1 LRVAEAL
8 GAPAEIAGVRCSQAF
23 AALEWQDLDEA
34 RRLAEAGLALSAL
47 RHSMR
52 KTSLDW
58 VLGFTALMG
67 GDATT
72 AERHFRADLDEAV
85 PSQLRRH
92 EANSTCGLARVSAFR
107 GRTRD
112 AVALHRKALD
122 QRRQMGDRLGVVE
135 SLVGLAA
142 ALVLKAPVGAAQ
154 LVGAATSLRALAGAT
169 PTPRENA
176 DVATVLA
183 AVTEAAG
190 SEAAEAGRHAGA
202 EMDED
207 AAVELAAQLG
217 ARPDND

>member
-1 LRVAEAL
+1 MAEAL
-8 GAPAEIAGVRCSQAF
+8 GAPAEIAGVRCSQAC
-23 AALEWQDLDEA
+23 AALECQDLDEA

-58 VLGFTALMG
+58 VLGLTALME
-67 GDATT
+67 GDPIT

-112 AVALHRKALD
+112 AVALHTKALD
-122 QRRQMGDRLGVVE
+122 QRRQMGDRLGVVD

-142 ALVLKAPVGAAQ
+142 AVAPMAPAGAAQ
-154 LVGAATSLRALAGAT
+154 LVGAAISLRAGAGAT
-169 PTPRENA
+169 PTPRETA
-176 DVATVLA
+176 EVTAVLA
-183 AVTEAAG
+183 VVTEAAG
-190 SEAAEAGRHAGA
+190 PEVAAAGRHAGA

-217 ARPDND
+217 APDHE